1 MKDITEQLEAI
12 RREVARRDGGDL
24 GEMVAVLV
32 KRTYQA
38 DVDDVWDAITSRE
51 RLPRWFAPVSGDL
64 REGGSFQ
71 VENMASGE
79 ILQCRPP
86 KLLRMT
92 YGGPTSIVEVRLT
105 SAGED
110 TTDLEVEHTVPIA
123 MAGSGAGALY
133 VGPGWDQG
141 LLMLARHLGG
151 EHIADPLADQNSV
164 PGQEFSRGSIQAWAD
179 AVRASGTATEDEIT
193 ASVTAAATHFAPD
206 L

>member
-1 MKDITEQLEAI
+1 MQDITEQLEAI
-12 RREVARRDGGDL
+12 RREVARRGGDS
-24 GEMVAVLV
+24 GETVAVLV
-32 KRTYQA
+32 RRTYQA
-38 DVDDVWDAITSRE
+38 DAADVWDAITNPD
-51 RLPRWFAPVSGDL
+51 RLPRWFAPVSGDF

-92 YGGPTSIVEVRLT
+92 YGGPTSIVEVRLAA
-105 SAGED
+105 SGAD
-110 TTDLEVEHTVPIA
+110 ATDLEVEHTVPVA

-141 LLMLARHLGG
+141 LLMLARHLAGDTT
-151 EHIADPLADQNSV
+151 EDPLADQNSL
-164 PGQEFSRGSIQAWAD
+164 PGQEFSRRSIQAWAD
-179 AVRASGTATEDEIT
+179 AIRASGTATEDEIN

>member
-12 RREVARRDGGDL
+12 RREVARRDGEL

-32 KRTYQA
+32 RRTYQA
-38 DVDDVWDAITSRE
+38 DVDDVWDAITSKE
-51 RLPRWFAPVSGDL
+51 RLPRWFAPVSGDF

-105 SAGED
+105 SAGAD
-110 TTDLEVEHTVPIA
+110 SADLEVEHTVPIE

-141 LLMLARHLGG
+141 LLMLARYLGG
-151 EHIADPLADQNSV
+151 EPSDDPLADQNSLA
-164 PGQEFSRGSIQAWAD
+164 GQEFSRRSIQAWAD
-179 AVRASGTATEDEIT
+179 AIRASGTATEDEIT

>member
-12 RREVARRDGGDL
+12 RREVARRDGDL
-24 GEMVAVLV
+24 GELVAVLV
-32 KRTYQA
+32 RRTYQA
-38 DVDDVWDAITSRE
+38 DVDDVWDAITSKE
-51 RLPRWFAPVSGDL
+51 RLPRWFAPVSGDF

-105 SAGED
+105 SGGAD
-110 TTDLEVEHTVPIA
+110 STDLEVEHTVPIE

-141 LLMLARHLGG
+141 LLMLARYLGG
-151 EHIADPLADQNSV
+151 EPSDDPLADQNS
-164 PGQEFSRGSIQAWAD
+164 PAGQEFSRRSIQAWAD
-179 AVRASGTATEDEIT
+179 AIRASGTATEDEIT

>member
-12 RREVARRDGGDL
+12 RREVARRDGDA
-24 GEMVAVLV
+24 GETVAVLV
-32 KRTYQA
+32 RRTYQA
-38 DVDDVWDAITSRE
+38 DADDVWDAITSKE
-51 RLPRWFAPVSGDL
+51 RLPRWFAPVSGDF

-71 VENMASGE
+71 VENMASGD
-79 ILQCRPP
+79 ILRCRPP
-86 KLLRMT
+86 ELLRMT

-105 SAGED
+105 PSGAD
-110 TTDLEVEHTVPIA
+110 ATDLEVEHTVPIE

-151 EHIADPLADQNSV
+151 EPTDDPLADQNSLA
-164 PGQEFSRGSIQAWAD
+164 GQEFSRRSIQAWAD
-179 AVRASGTATEDEIT
+179 AIRAAGAATEDETT
-193 ASVTAAATHFAPD
+193 AAVTAAATHFAPD